1 MTTHSARHYQLQN
14 YLQSFLLLLTM
25 LILVTLIGTLI
36 AGMQGALWAIAIV
49 LMIILAGPRISP
61 YFILRLYRAR
71 LILPEQAPHL
81 YELNEQLAKKAGIEF
96 QPALYYLPSQIIN
109 AFTIGLQK
117 DACIVISDGMLRTL
131 NEREFT
137 GVLAHEI
144 SHIRNHDLMVML
156 IADVLSRLTSMLALF
171 GYLLILVYLPVFIL
185 SQQLIPWLLMLILV
199 TAPYLSSFLQLAL
212 SRTREYNADLVA
224 SQLTG
229 DPMGLAS
236 ALRKI
241 DYYQHNWMERIFFP
255 YRRVPDPSLLRTHP
269 TIESRIKRLKEIAK
283 DFNVWTEF
291 DRQYPT
297 HWMQSGPAS
306 KPRRRMSGLW
316 Y

>member
-1 MTTHSARHYQLQN
+1 MTTHSAEHYQRQN

-25 LILVTLIGTLI
+25 SILVTLVGALI
-36 AGMQGALWAIAIV
+36 AGMQGVLWAIALV

-81 YELNEQLAKKAGIEF
+81 YELNKQLSNKAGIEF
-96 QPALYYLPSQIIN
+96 QPTLYYLPSEIIN
-109 AFTIGLQK
+109 AFTIGLHK

-144 SHIRNHDLMVML
+144 SHIRNRDLMVML

-199 TAPYLSSFLQLAL
+199 MAPYLSSFLQLAL

-224 SQLTG
+224 ARLTG
-229 DPMGLAS
+229 DPLGLAS
-236 ALRKI
+236 ALIKI
-241 DYYQHNWMERIFFP
+241 DYYQHSWMERILFP

-269 TIESRIKRLKEIAK
+269 TIESRIERLKEIAK
-283 DFNVWTEF
+283 DFNVQSSSGNSF
-291 DRQYPT
+291 PT
-297 HWMQSGPAS
+297 RWLQSIPAS
-306 KPRRRMSGLW
+306 KPRRRISGLW